1 MATSNFFSHSICSVC
16 ISALILSSEALNS
29 ESTASDSQ
37 ENVLQRP
44 NIASESVVISDQ
56 LSDSHTVTDRTN
68 LNSDEISTSDNS
80 EQDIKI
86 DTFIPKTETQLP
98 QPNGLESIQQNVVT
112 PDQETSAEKITGE
125 NV

>member
-1 MATSNFFSHSICSVC
+1 M
-16 ISALILSSEALNS
+16 NS

-37 ENVLQRP
+37 ENVLQQP

-56 LSDSHTVTDRTN
+56 LSDSHTATDRTN

-98 QPNGLESIQQNVVT
+98 QPNEKESIQQNVVT